1 MEGRKINDGKVE
13 RKKNF
18 GCLVERRKWEGKKSE
33 RKKMERATN
42 FFPLQI
48 REKMNKTK
56 IIRV

>member
-1 MEGRKINDGKVE
+1 MNDGNVK
-13 RKKNF
+13 RKGNF
-18 GCLVERRKWEGKKSE
+18 DCLVERRKREGKKSE
-33 RKKMERATN
+33 RKKNEMVQLI